1 MKPSSDGVAFPCD
14 PSTTEPVWNRAPS
27 NVLQTLAMPSISI
40 TSRIAIDENEL
51 AYAFARASGPGGQN
65 VNKVATAVHLRFDVA
80 ASPAL
85 DDTTKRR
92 LAGLAGSRLT
102 NDGVLVIFAQSHRS
116 QERNKADALARLVAL
131 IAEAAERPKFR
142 VKTRPSLSAKRH
154 RTDSKV
160 KRGETK
166 RMRGRVDD

>member
-1 MKPSSDGVAFPCD
+1 MALVP
-14 PSTTEPVWNRAPS
+14 
-27 NVLQTLAMPSISI
+27 I

-51 AYAFARASGPGGQN
+51 VYAFARASGPGGQN
-65 VNKVATAVHLRFDVA
+65 VNKVESAVHLRFDVA
-80 ASPAL
+80 ATSAL
-85 DDTTKRR
+85 DEGTKRR
-92 LAGLAGSRLT
+92 LGVLAGSRLT

-116 QERNKADALARLVAL
+116 QERNRADALARLSAL

-142 VKTRPSLSAKRH
+142 VKTRPTLSAKRK

-166 RMRGRVDD
+166 RMRGRVED